1 MGDTSVRSLNTNIYN
16 MSLKDLVKTVNSR
29 LMSTTLHLN
38 LEDAFLHRELGNL
51 KEQLLKK
58 GDLRE
63 ECN

>member
-1 MGDTSVRSLNTNIYN
+1 
-16 MSLKDLVKTVNSR
+16 MSLQDLVKMVNSR

-38 LEDAFLHRELGNL
+38 LEDAFLHRELDKL
-51 KEQLLKK
+51 KEQLLRK